1 MEQDLK
7 ETLLKVAEYSNMKKD
22 EKRKKLNRYF
32 ICGGLCLLL
41 TILDRQF
48 GGLSILL
55 GENISEFVN
64 GALCSLALLFELI
77 GFYNNNHEVTLRERK
92 IGKFSKQ
99 VLNIKENIKQWK
111 F

>member
-48 GGLSILL
+48 G
-55 GENISEFVN
+55 V
-64 GALCSLALLFELI
+64 CSLALLFELI
-77 GFYNNNHEVTLRERK
+77 GFYNNNHEVSLRERK
-92 IGKFSKQ
+92 IGQFSK
-99 VLNIKENIKQWK
+99 
-111 F
+111 

>member
-7 ETLLKVAEYSNMKKD
+7 ETLLKAAEYSNMKKD

-48 GGLSILL
+48 GVLSILL

-77 GFYNNNHEVTLRERK
+77 GFYNNNHEVSL
-92 IGKFSKQ
+92 
-99 VLNIKENIKQWK
+99 KEKKMGQFNKK
-111 F
+111 MYS